1 MLAELSI
8 DNLVL
13 IAAARL
19 RFSPG
24 LNVIT
29 GETGAGKTLLAQAVG
44 LLMGQRGGDDLIR
57 PGAPRAVVQAIFER
71 GEESLAVARE
81 LPRGGRSR
89 AHIDGLVSSAAAV
102 DQALRDRVAFYGQ
115 LEQAKLLQLE
125 RQLDLLDAAVGDE
138 IGPLVASYTAAYGR
152 ARELGRTL
160 DDMRSAGH
168 ERGREID
175 MLRFQVDEIAA
186 AQLAPGEDDAVAAER
201 DRLRHAA
208 KLVERVGGAVVL
220 VGGETETA
228 ALNGLR
234 AARRLL
240 AEAAALD
247 PALGQPADRLD
258 ALTAEV
264 EDVAFA
270 LQSYLDDLDI
280 DPAHRDA
287 LELRHD
293 KLQALKR
300 KYGAS
305 VDEVIAYGATAAERL
320 AALERFEADESS
332 LEAEVAAAQNE
343 ALAAS
348 ERLAQARR
356 RAAPAFAARVVTE
369 LKQLAMPHA
378 CFEVG
383 FTPRGEG
390 FAALGPRGADEVEF
404 LFSANPGVPP
414 RALRETASGG
424 ELSRAMLALKSI
436 VTLGDDV
443 ETLIFD
449 EVDTGIGGVTATAL
463 GARLGRLAQ
472 QTQIICIT
480 HLPQV
485 VAWADRHFAI
495 RKVADAAAGSTET
508 VIAEVAGEE
517 RLDELCRMLGA
528 APDDSAARAHAAQ
541 LLADATSSP
550 ADATRT

>member
-89 AHIDGLVSSAAAV
+89 AHIDGLVSSATAV

-125 RQLDLLDAAVGDE
+125 RQLDLLDAAAADE
-138 IGPLVASYTAAYGR
+138 IGPLVASYAAAYGR
-152 ARELGRTL
+152 ARELGRAL
-160 DDMRSAGH
+160 EDMRSAGH

-186 AQLAPGEDDAVAAER
+186 AQLVPGEDDAVAAER

-220 VGGETETA
+220 VSGENETA
-228 ALNGLR
+228 ALDGLR

-247 PALGQPADRLD
+247 SALGQSADRLD

-270 LQSYLDDLDI
+270 VQS
-280 DPAHRDA
+280 
-287 LELRHD
+287 
-293 KLQALKR
+293 
-300 KYGAS
+300 
-305 VDEVIAYGATAAERL
+305 
-320 AALERFEADESS
+320 
-332 LEAEVAAAQNE
+332 
-343 ALAAS
+343 
-348 ERLAQARR
+348 
-356 RAAPAFAARVVTE
+356 
-369 LKQLAMPHA
+369 
-378 CFEVG
+378 
-383 FTPRGEG
+383 
-390 FAALGPRGADEVEF
+390 
-404 LFSANPGVPP
+404 
-414 RALRETASGG
+414 
-424 ELSRAMLALKSI
+424 
-436 VTLGDDV
+436 
-443 ETLIFD
+443 
-449 EVDTGIGGVTATAL
+449 
-463 GARLGRLAQ
+463 
-472 QTQIICIT
+472 
-480 HLPQV
+480 
-485 VAWADRHFAI
+485 
-495 RKVADAAAGSTET
+495 
-508 VIAEVAGEE
+508 
-517 RLDELCRMLGA
+517 
-528 APDDSAARAHAAQ
+528 
-541 LLADATSSP
+541 
-550 ADATRT
+550 

>member
-1 MLAELSI
+1 MLAELTI

-13 IAAARL
+13 IAAASL

-57 PGAPRAVVQAIFER
+57 PGAARAVVQAVFER
-71 GEESLAVARE
+71 GDEPLAVARE

-125 RQLDLLDAAVGDE
+125 RQLDLLDTAAADE
-138 IGPLVASYTAAYGR
+138 IGPLVASYAAAFGH
-152 ARELGRTL
+152 ARELGRVL
-160 DDMRSAGH
+160 DGMRSAGH

-220 VGGETETA
+220 VGGENETA
-228 ALNGLR
+228 ALDGLR

-305 VDEVIAYGATAAERL
+305 VDEVVAYGATAAERL
-320 AALERFEADESS
+320 ATLERFEADESS
-332 LEAEVAAAQNE
+332 LEAEVTAAQNE
-343 ALAAS
+343 ALDAG

-378 CFEVG
+378 CFEVA

-414 RALRETASGG
+414 RPLRETASGG

-449 EVDTGIGGVTATAL
+449 EIDTGIGGVTATAL

-495 RKVADAAAGSTET
+495 RKVADAVAGSTET
-508 VIAEVAGEE
+508 VIGEVAGEE

-541 LLADATSSP
+541 LLADATRS
-550 ADATRT
+550 